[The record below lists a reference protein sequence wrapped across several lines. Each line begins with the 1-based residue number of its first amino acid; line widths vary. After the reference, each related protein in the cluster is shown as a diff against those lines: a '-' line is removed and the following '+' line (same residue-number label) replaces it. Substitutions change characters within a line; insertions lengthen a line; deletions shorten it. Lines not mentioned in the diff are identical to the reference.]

1 MLSRGRRPGRAPV
14 LLPRRLG
21 SDFLPG
27 LALTSSGAGQGGLQP
42 PAAGHVDAAVF
53 IDGEPS
59 EPRPAGAAP
68 ACGRLAGLRRAEPR
82 GSLGAPLMAA
92 FSALRTSL
100 FVGGG
105 EGRGE
110 EVGEAVAVARCCA
123 LCSIVLSSLWSPP
136 LWHCRSPA
144 GDELGDWIDDVRACT
159 WHCGGIPV
167 LGRSNFS
174 AKTACP
180 Q

>member
-92 FSALRTSL
+92 FSALRT
-100 FVGGG
+100 VCWRRGGERRGGRRGGG
-105 EGRGE
+105 RGPLL
-110 EVGEAVAVARCCA
+110 RA
-123 LCSIVLSSLWSPP
+123 LQ
-136 LWHCRSPA
+136 H
-144 GDELGDWIDDVRACT
+144 RA
-159 WHCGGIPV
+159 
-167 LGRSNFS
+167 L
-174 AKTACP
+174 
-180 Q
+180 